1 MVLCV
6 KYHNHENI
14 EIRLQTDGL
23 IGIEDLNKYD
33 GVYENES
40 VSLQQSKL
48 ILLIYNEIIL
58 IYLNIIEMIFRIK
71 MEHQIKAD
79 FWKK

>member
-1 MVLCV
+1 M

-40 VSLQQSKL
+40 VSLQHKL
-48 ILLIYNEIIL
+48 IIYNEIIPNLLEYYRNDIQNKNGSTEIEL
-58 IYLNIIEMIFRIK
+58 ILQMKNKI
-71 MEHQIKAD
+71 
-79 FWKK
+79 

>member
-1 MVLCV
+1 M

-71 MEHQIKAD
+71 MGASDKS
-79 FWKK
+79 

>member
-1 MVLCV
+1 M

-71 MEHQIKAD
+71 NGSIR
-79 FWKK
+79 

>member
-1 MVLCV
+1 M

-48 ILLIYNEIIL
+48 ILLIYNEIIPNL
-58 IYLNIIEMIFRIK
+58 LEYYRNDIQNK
-71 MEHQIKAD
+71 KWEHQIKAD